1 MPKALVVDNEVIQIE
16 EAEFEVHADATWH
29 DVGTDVQ
36 EGWVLADGTFSAPAV
51 VTPAYDEAR
60 RRAYPFL
67 EEQLDLLWHAIDAG
81 HFGEPAKTSSFYTTL
96 QTVKNNNPAPS
107 E

>member
-1 MPKALVVDNEVIQIE
+1 MPKALVVDNEVLQIE
-16 EAEFEVHADATWH
+16 ETEFEVHSDATWH

-36 EGWVLADGTFSAPAV
+36 EGWQLVDGVFSAP
-51 VTPAYDEAR
+51 TPDVKPYDLAR
-60 RRAYPFL
+60 RDAYPFI

-96 QTVKNNNPAPS
+96 QTVKNNHPAPS